1 VDEEEAYIAKMIAK
15 GHSQKRAESYW
26 AAKSG
31 NYTPVEDDDES
42 VGGTLGGQI
51 LRARDP
57 NYDAFN
63 IDDVVPNRKRRAQ
76 LRTVRLIDEENDRI
90 IDIFKSSGVPV
101 VRKVGD
107 HRRFARKG
115 GCILVKLGVKSDTA
129 LLIDLHYLPCIE
141 FFTYLQRF
149 DKIIIEAQENYQKQ
163 SYRNRCRIMGPN
175 RVLELSVPVLKP
187 SGKTKIKEVRIDNHQ
202 NWIQRHWR
210 GLRASYGRAPFFE
223 FFSDEFHQPLTK
235 PHIFLFDLNLLL
247 LHTTLQ
253 VLGIDKE
260 IELSAS
266 YQTEASSGTFDAR
279 ARIHPQCEYDHNGYW
294 LIWLKLTQIMA
305 RLWVLAFMF
314 LIRYIASTPLVWL
327 ISQPIA

>member
-1 VDEEEAYIAKMIAK
+1 M
-15 GHSQKRAESYW
+15 
-26 AAKSG
+26 
-31 NYTPVEDDDES
+31 
-42 VGGTLGGQI
+42 
-51 LRARDP
+51 
-57 NYDAFN
+57 
-63 IDDVVPNRKRRAQ
+63 
-76 LRTVRLIDEENDRI
+76 
-90 IDIFKSSGVPV
+90 
-101 VRKVGD
+101 
-107 HRRFARKG
+107 
-115 GCILVKLGVKSDTA
+115 VKLGVKSDTA

-223 FFSDEFHQPLTK
+223 FFSDEFYQPLTK

-279 ARIHPQCEYDHNGYW
+279 ARIHPQCEYDHNGYYRPTRYNQIFGKEFVANLSIVD
-294 LIWLKLTQIMA
+294 LIFCEGTNAYQ
-305 RLWVLAFMF
+305 VLQQSF
-314 LIRYIASTPLVWL
+314 RNQKDSK
-327 ISQPIA
+327 Q